1 MRLVEVSNLDAIA
14 IIPDRYC
21 FLQTH
26 YDYMNPKFYIIS
38 LDNKNIKVKFRNKNI
53 LIYKDYS
60 EFTQVRQ
67 IEYMYKNFSIR
78 YRPNF
83 IGFFN
88 TKDGVLIKSRQYSGI
103 ISIWDIIKLLTNDE
117 ISRI

>member
-1 MRLVEVSNLDAIA
+1 MRLVEVSNLDT
-14 IIPDRYC
+14 IIPDKYC
-21 FLQTH
+21 FLQVH
-26 YDYMNPKFYIIS
+26 FDYSDSKFYIIS

-60 EFTQVRQ
+60 GFTQVSR
-67 IEYMYKNFSIR
+67 IEYIDRDFSVKYK
-78 YRPNF
+78 PNF

-88 TKDGVLIKSRQYSGI
+88 INDGVLIKSRQYSGI
-103 ISIWDIIKLLTNDE
+103 ISIWDIVKLLTNNE